1 MSKQWFKVIIVIV
14 GIYEIIIGL
23 LFLVATPV
31 LTSMLGLVPDA
42 YSTSLGQ
49 HFGGALIPFG
59 LLEVVSARDLERWLA
74 IPILAAL
81 GRIFSFGVMLFY
93 VATLVLPLLTML
105 PFIIIDGVSAFLV
118 LFVVF
123 VSKEYNYRHAFGL

>member
-1 MSKQWFKVIIVIV
+1 MSTRWFAIVITVV
-14 GIYEIIIGL
+14 GLYEIIIGL
-23 LFLVATPV
+23 MFLVATPAV
-31 LTSMLGLVPDA
+31 TSLLGLIPDA
-42 YSTSLGQ
+42 YSTSVGQ

-93 VATLVLPLLTML
+93 TATLVLPLLYTF
-105 PFIIIDGVSAFLV
+105 PFIIIDGASAFLV
-118 LFVVF
+118 LIIIY
-123 VSKEYNYRHAFGL
+123 VSKEYSYRRAFGM

>member
-1 MSKQWFKVIIVIV
+1 MSKQWFEVFIFLI

-31 LTSMLGLVPDA
+31 LTSMLGVVPDA
-42 YSTSLGQ
+42 YSTSFGQ

-93 VATLVLPLLTML
+93 AATLVLPLLTML
-105 PFIIIDGVSAFLV
+105 PFIIIDGASGFLV
-118 LFVVF
+118 FIIVL
-123 VSKEYNYRHAFGL
+123 VSKEYSFRRAFGL